1 MANFIG
7 YKLFID
13 MRKLF
18 VSIAAALMLG
28 FSAMAD
34 EGMWMLPLLQ
44 KLNAGAMKDLGCRLT
59 PDQIYSVN
67 HSSLKDAIVIF
78 GGGCTGEMISDKGL
92 LVTNHHCGYSSIQ
105 QLSSDEHN
113 YLEDGFW
120 AMNSNEE
127 IPVPG
132 LSVTFLV
139 NMSDVTEA
147 IEGAKSDEERK
158 AVSEALVKDSE
169 ERNPGCDVELTSFYN
184 NNVHYIIVYK
194 VFRDIRFVGAPPASI
209 GKFGGETDNWMW
221 PRHTGDFSMFR
232 VYAGKDNEPA
242 EYSED
247 NVPYVPKQSLRI
259 SLKGINEGDYT
270 MIMGYPGRTQRY
282 QTEAQL
288 NHMMALNDIAIE
300 ARTLRQDIMW
310 KWMEKDPSIRLK
322 YANKYA
328 SSANGWKKWI
338 GEKKAFKDLNII
350 EKEHDK
356 EARFQKWVDKNKK
369 RSELY
374 GTAIADIAAGIKT
387 NEQVDFD
394 VKLLSETVF
403 RLELMNFTS
412 AFNGAWHNSLKAGSD
427 TAAATAKG
435 LEAMKAVYE
444 DYYAPLDKEE
454 TAALLKFYREKARP
468 ENYPDLGED
477 FATMDIDKY
486 VDELF
491 RTTIFTSY
499 DKAKEAIENGGKEVT
514 LHDPV
519 NTLATALVNVFV
531 KLRGEQNPDAAKS
544 IRAAS
549 KAYTAGLMEWSKG
562 KAMYPDANFTM
573 RLTYGTVKSY
583 SPKDALNYRYY
594 STIYGVMEKEDSSN
608 PEFVVP
614 AKLKELYEAK
624 DFGPYAN
631 CKGELPVAFLA
642 NCDITGGNSGS
653 PMMNSRGELIGL
665 AFDGNWEAMSGDIA
679 FEPDVQRTIG
689 VDVRYV
695 LFVIDK
701 FAGADWLLD
710 EMTLVKS
717 DCTKACDQKDV
728 KKKETKASK
737 KNAKKAD
744 KKRK

>member
-1 MANFIG
+1 
-7 YKLFID
+7 
-13 MRKLF
+13 MRKLICSF
-18 VSIAAALMLG
+18 AAALMVG

-44 KLNAGAMKDLGCRLT
+44 KLNADAMKDLGCRLT

-127 IPVPG
+127 IPAPG
-132 LSVTFLV
+132 LTVTFLV

-147 IEGAKSDEERK
+147 IEGAESDEERK
-158 AVSEALVKDSE
+158 AIKEALVKAAE
-169 ERNPGCDVELTSFYN
+169 EQNPNCEAEVTSFYN
-184 NNVHYIIVYK
+184 NNVHYVIVYK
-194 VFRDIRFVGAPPASI
+194 IFRDIRFVGAPPASI

-247 NVPYVPKQSLRI
+247 NVPYTPKQSLKI

-387 NEQVDFD
+387 NEQVDF
-394 VKLLSETVF
+394 
-403 RLELMNFTS
+403 
-412 AFNGAWHNSLKAGSD
+412 
-427 TAAATAKG
+427 AT
-435 LEAMKAVYE
+435 L
-444 DYYAPLDKEE
+444 
-454 TAALLKFYREKARP
+454 
-468 ENYPDLGED
+468 
-477 FATMDIDKY
+477 DIDKY

-491 RTTIFTSY
+491 RTTVLTSY
-499 DKAKEAIENGGKEVT
+499 EKAAEAIGKDGIAAIR
-514 LHDPV
+514 HDPV
-519 NTLATALVNVFV
+519 NKLSSSIVNVFV
-531 KLRGEQNPDAAKS
+531 KLRGEQSQEAKDN
-544 IRAAS
+544 IKAAS

-594 STIYGVMEKEDSSN
+594 STIYGVMEKEDPDN
-608 PEFVVP
+608 YEFIVPE
-614 AKLKELYEAK
+614 KLKQLYVK
-624 DFGPYAN
+624 RNYGQYAMADGN
-631 CKGELPVAFLA
+631 LPCCFLTT
-642 NCDITGGNSGS
+642 NDITGGNSGS
-653 PMMNSRGELIGL
+653 PVLNANGELIGL
-665 AFDGNWEAMSGDIA
+665 AFDGNWESMSSDVM
-679 FEPDVQRTIG
+679 FEPDLQRCIC
-689 VDVRYV
+689 VDIRYV
-695 LFVIDK
+695 LFLVDK
-701 FAGADWLLD
+701 FGGAGYLTK
-710 EMTLVKS
+710 EMNIVK
-717 DCTKACDQKDV
+717 
-728 KKKETKASK
+728 
-737 KNAKKAD
+737 
-744 KKRK
+744 

>member
-310 KWMEKDPSIRLK
+310 KWKWMEKDPSIRLK

-454 TAALLKFYREKARP
+454 TAALLKFYREKAKP

-531 KLRGEQNPDAAKS
+531 KLRGEQNLDAAKS

-594 STIYGVMEKEDSSN
+594 STIYGVMEKEDPSN
-608 PEFVVP
+608 YEFIVP
-614 AKLKELYEAK
+614 NKLKQLYVK
-624 DFGPYAN
+624 RDYGQYAMADGN
-631 CKGELPVAFLA
+631 LPCCFLTT
-642 NCDITGGNSGS
+642 NDITGGNSGS
-653 PMMNSRGELIGL
+653 PVLNADGELIGL
-665 AFDGNWEAMSGDIA
+665 AFDGNWESMSSDVM
-679 FEPDVQRTIG
+679 FEPDLQRCIC
-689 VDVRYV
+689 VDIRYV
-695 LFVIDK
+695 LFLVDK
-701 FAGADWLLD
+701 FGGAGYLLQ
-710 EMTLVKS
+710 EM
-717 DCTKACDQKDV
+717 
-728 KKKETKASK
+728 
-737 KNAKKAD
+737 NIAK
-744 KKRK
+744 

>member
-1 MANFIG
+1 
-7 YKLFID
+7 

-328 SSANGWKKWI
+328 GSANGWKKWI

-369 RSELY
+369 RHGLY
-374 GTAIADIAAGIKT
+374 GTAIADIAAGIKA
-387 NEQVDFD
+387 NEQVDLD
-394 VKLLSETVF
+394 VKLLSETLY
-403 RLELMNFTS
+403 RTELVNLSS
-412 AFNGAWHNSLKAGSD
+412 AYLGGRNRSLKSGADSV
-427 TAAATAKG
+427 TAEAAG
-435 LEAMKAVYE
+435 LEALKSAFE

-454 TAALLKFYREKARP
+454 TAALLKFYREKAKP

-531 KLRGEQNPDAAKS
+531 KLRGEQNLDAAKS

-562 KAMYPDANFTM
+562 KAMYQDANFTM

-594 STIYGVMEKEDSSN
+594 STIYGVMEKEDPSN
-608 PEFVVP
+608 YEFIVP
-614 AKLKELYEAK
+614 NKLKQLYVK
-624 DFGPYAN
+624 RDYGQYAMADGN
-631 CKGELPVAFLA
+631 LPCCFLTT
-642 NCDITGGNSGS
+642 NDITGGNSGS
-653 PMMNSRGELIGL
+653 PVLNADGELIGL
-665 AFDGNWEAMSGDIA
+665 AFDGNWESMSSDVM
-679 FEPDVQRTIG
+679 FEPDLQRCIC
-689 VDVRYV
+689 VDIRYV
-695 LFVIDK
+695 LFLVDK
-701 FAGADWLLD
+701 FGGAGYLLQ
-710 EMTLVKS
+710 EMNIVK
-717 DCTKACDQKDV
+717 
-728 KKKETKASK
+728 
-737 KNAKKAD
+737 
-744 KKRK
+744 

>member
-18 VSIAAALMLG
+18 VSVAAALMLG

-328 SSANGWKKWI
+328 GSANGWKKWI

-374 GTAIADIAAGIKT
+374 GTAIADIAAGIKA
-387 NEQVDFD
+387 NEQVDLD
-394 VKLLSETVF
+394 VKLLSETLY
-403 RLELMNFTS
+403 RTELVNLSS
-412 AFNGAWHNSLKAGSD
+412 AYLGGRNRSLKSGADSV
-427 TAAATAKG
+427 TAEAAG
-435 LEAMKAVYE
+435 LEALKSAFE

-549 KAYTAGLMEWSKG
+549 KAYTAGLMEWNKG

-594 STIYGVMEKEDSSN
+594 STIYGVMEKEDPSN
-608 PEFVVP
+608 YEFIVP
-614 AKLKELYEAK
+614 NKLKQLYVK
-624 DFGPYAN
+624 RDYGQYAMADGN
-631 CKGELPVAFLA
+631 LPCCFLTT
-642 NCDITGGNSGS
+642 NDITGGNSGS
-653 PMMNSRGELIGL
+653 PVLNADGELIGL
-665 AFDGNWEAMSGDIA
+665 AFDGNWESMSSDVM
-679 FEPDVQRTIG
+679 FEPDLQRCIC
-689 VDVRYV
+689 VDIRYV
-695 LFVIDK
+695 LFLVDK
-701 FAGADWLLD
+701 FGGAGYLLQ
-710 EMTLVKS
+710 EMNIVK
-717 DCTKACDQKDV
+717 
-728 KKKETKASK
+728 
-737 KNAKKAD
+737 
-744 KKRK
+744 

>member
-247 NVPYVPKQSLRI
+247 NVPYTPKQSLKI

-328 SSANGWKKWI
+328 GSANGWKKWI

-369 RSELY
+369 RHGLY
-374 GTAIADIAAGIKT
+374 GTAIADIAAGIKA
-387 NEQVDFD
+387 NEQVDLD
-394 VKLLSETVF
+394 VKLLSETLY
-403 RLELMNFTS
+403 RTELVNLSS
-412 AFNGAWHNSLKAGSD
+412 AYLGGRNRSLKSGADSV
-427 TAAATAKG
+427 TAEAAG
-435 LEAMKAVYE
+435 LEALKSAFE

-594 STIYGVMEKEDSSN
+594 STIYGVMEKEDPSN
-608 PEFVVP
+608 YEFIVP
-614 AKLKELYEAK
+614 NKLKQLYVK
-624 DFGPYAN
+624 RDYGQYAMADGN
-631 CKGELPVAFLA
+631 LPCCFLTT
-642 NCDITGGNSGS
+642 NDITGGNSGS
-653 PMMNSRGELIGL
+653 PVLNADGELIGL
-665 AFDGNWEAMSGDIA
+665 AFDGNWESMSSDVM
-679 FEPDVQRTIG
+679 FEPDLQRCIC
-689 VDVRYV
+689 VDIRYV
-695 LFVIDK
+695 LFLVDK
-701 FAGADWLLD
+701 FGGAGYLLQ
-710 EMTLVKS
+710 EMNIVK
-717 DCTKACDQKDV
+717 
-728 KKKETKASK
+728 
-737 KNAKKAD
+737 
-744 KKRK
+744 

>member
-1 MANFIG
+1 
-7 YKLFID
+7 

-127 IPVPG
+127 IPVSG

-232 VYAGKDNEPA
+232 VYAGKYNEPA

-328 SSANGWKKWI
+328 GSANGWKKWI

-369 RSELY
+369 RHGLY
-374 GTAIADIAAGIKT
+374 GTAIADIAAGIKA
-387 NEQVDFD
+387 NEQVDLD
-394 VKLLSETVF
+394 VKLLSETLY
-403 RLELMNFTS
+403 RTELVNLSS
-412 AFNGAWHNSLKAGSD
+412 AYLGGRNRSLKSGADSV
-427 TAAATAKG
+427 TAEAAG
-435 LEAMKAVYE
+435 LEALKSAFE

-544 IRAAS
+544 NRAAS

-594 STIYGVMEKEDSSN
+594 STIYGVMEKEDPSN
-608 PEFVVP
+608 YEFIVP
-614 AKLKELYEAK
+614 NKLKQLYVK
-624 DFGPYAN
+624 RDYGQYAMADGN
-631 CKGELPVAFLA
+631 LPCCFLTT
-642 NCDITGGNSGS
+642 NDITGGNSGS
-653 PMMNSRGELIGL
+653 PVLNADGELIGL
-665 AFDGNWEAMSGDIA
+665 AFDGNWESMSSDVM
-679 FEPDVQRTIG
+679 FEPDLQRCIC
-689 VDVRYV
+689 VDIRYV
-695 LFVIDK
+695 LFLVDK
-701 FAGADWLLD
+701 FGGAGYLLQ
-710 EMTLVKS
+710 EM
-717 DCTKACDQKDV
+717 
-728 KKKETKASK
+728 
-737 KNAKKAD
+737 NIAK
-744 KKRK
+744 

>member
-232 VYAGKDNEPA
+232 VYAGKYNEPA

-328 SSANGWKKWI
+328 GSANGWKKWI

-374 GTAIADIAAGIKT
+374 GTAIADIAAGIKA
-387 NEQVDFD
+387 NEQVDLD
-394 VKLLSETVF
+394 VKLLSETLY
-403 RLELMNFTS
+403 RTELVNLSS
-412 AFNGAWHNSLKAGSD
+412 AYLGGRNRSLKSGADSV
-427 TAAATAKG
+427 TAEAAG
-435 LEAMKAVYE
+435 LEALKSAFE

-454 TAALLKFYREKARP
+454 TAALLKFYREKAKP

-531 KLRGEQNPDAAKS
+531 KLRGEQNLDAAKS

-594 STIYGVMEKEDSSN
+594 STIYGVMEKEDPSN
-608 PEFVVP
+608 YEFIVP
-614 AKLKELYEAK
+614 NKLKQLYVK
-624 DFGPYAN
+624 RDYGQYAMADGN
-631 CKGELPVAFLA
+631 LPCCFLTT
-642 NCDITGGNSGS
+642 NDITGGNSGS
-653 PMMNSRGELIGL
+653 PVLNADGELIGL
-665 AFDGNWEAMSGDIA
+665 AFDGNWESMSSDVM
-679 FEPDVQRTIG
+679 FEPDLQRCIC
-689 VDVRYV
+689 VDIRYV
-695 LFVIDK
+695 LFLVDK
-701 FAGADWLLD
+701 FGGAGYLLQ
-710 EMTLVKS
+710 EMNIVK
-717 DCTKACDQKDV
+717 
-728 KKKETKASK
+728 
-737 KNAKKAD
+737 
-744 KKRK
+744 

>member
-18 VSIAAALMLG
+18 VSVAAALMLG

-232 VYAGKDNEPA
+232 VYAGKYNEPA

-328 SSANGWKKWI
+328 GSANGWKKWI

-374 GTAIADIAAGIKT
+374 GTAIADIAAGIKA
-387 NEQVDFD
+387 NEQVDLD
-394 VKLLSETVF
+394 VKLLSETLY
-403 RLELMNFTS
+403 RTELVNLSS
-412 AFNGAWHNSLKAGSD
+412 AYLGGRNRSLKSGADSV
-427 TAAATAKG
+427 TAEAAG
-435 LEAMKAVYE
+435 LEALKSAFE

-454 TAALLKFYREKARP
+454 TAALLKFYREKAKP

-531 KLRGEQNPDAAKS
+531 KLRGEQNLDAAKS

-594 STIYGVMEKEDSSN
+594 STIYGVMEKEDPSN
-608 PEFVVP
+608 YEFIVP
-614 AKLKELYEAK
+614 NKLKQLYVK
-624 DFGPYAN
+624 RDYGQYAMADGN
-631 CKGELPVAFLA
+631 LPCCFLTT
-642 NCDITGGNSGS
+642 NDITGGNSGS
-653 PMMNSRGELIGL
+653 PDLNADGELIGL
-665 AFDGNWEAMSGDIA
+665 AFDGNWESMSSDVM
-679 FEPDVQRTIG
+679 FEPDLQRCIC
-689 VDVRYV
+689 VDIRYV
-695 LFVIDK
+695 LFLVDK
-701 FAGADWLLD
+701 FGGAGYLLQ
-710 EMTLVKS
+710 EM
-717 DCTKACDQKDV
+717 
-728 KKKETKASK
+728 
-737 KNAKKAD
+737 NIAK
-744 KKRK
+744 

>member
-374 GTAIADIAAGIKT
+374 GTAIADIAAGIKA
-387 NEQVDFD
+387 NEQVDLD
-394 VKLLSETVF
+394 VKLLSETLY
-403 RLELMNFTS
+403 RTELVNLSS
-412 AFNGAWHNSLKAGSD
+412 AYLGGRNRSLKSGADSV
-427 TAAATAKG
+427 TAEAAG
-435 LEAMKAVYE
+435 LEALKSAFE

-454 TAALLKFYREKARP
+454 TAALLKFYREKAKP

-594 STIYGVMEKEDSSN
+594 STIYGVMEKEDPSN
-608 PEFVVP
+608 YEFIVP
-614 AKLKELYEAK
+614 NKLKQLYVK
-624 DFGPYAN
+624 RDYGQYAMADGN
-631 CKGELPVAFLA
+631 LPCCFLTT
-642 NCDITGGNSGS
+642 NDITGGNSGS
-653 PMMNSRGELIGL
+653 PVLNADGELIGL
-665 AFDGNWEAMSGDIA
+665 AFDGNWESMSSDVM
-679 FEPDVQRTIG
+679 FEPDLQRCIC
-689 VDVRYV
+689 VDIRYV
-695 LFVIDK
+695 LFLVDK
-701 FAGADWLLD
+701 FGGAGYLLQ
-710 EMTLVKS
+710 EM
-717 DCTKACDQKDV
+717 
-728 KKKETKASK
+728 
-737 KNAKKAD
+737 NIAK
-744 KKRK
+744 